1 MLSFPLFLYFSYHDV
16 MDLHKLSR
24 NRMQIISFLSGKSI
38 QCTVDKSLII
48 SMCLSFVFKQ
58 TAMVTVYSNWWR
70 IRFRFTVSSQS
81 YSGDP
86 WKKTTSNH
94 RRSLSNYQSYWFR
107 LTSDIMMTKNFH
119 WMLQR
124 RGNVMLQVWINFSIQ
139 LPMHLFENHSV
150 VYVWHKK
157 QDHHHS
163 LYSKMFEAIV

>member
-24 NRMQIISFLSGKSI
+24 NRMQIISFFSGKSI

-86 WKKTTSNH
+86 WKKNNIKS
-94 RRSLSNYQSYWFR
+94 SAFAFKLSIW
-107 LTSDIMMTKNFH
+107 L
-119 WMLQR
+119 
-124 RGNVMLQVWINFSIQ
+124 V
-139 LPMHLFENHSV
+139 SV
-150 VYVWHKK
+150 DVWHHDDEKLPLNAAK
-157 QDHHHS
+157 ERKRDVAS
-163 LYSKMFEAIV
+163 MN